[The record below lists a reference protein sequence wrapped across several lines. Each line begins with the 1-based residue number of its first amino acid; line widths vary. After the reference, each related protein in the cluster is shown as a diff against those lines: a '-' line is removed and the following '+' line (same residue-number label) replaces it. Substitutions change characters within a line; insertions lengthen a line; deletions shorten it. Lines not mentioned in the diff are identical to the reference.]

1 MKNRFLQTLAILA
14 TFFVTGG
21 TTMADNTH
29 PNLSL
34 MSNFAEQVFV
44 NKDLSNL
51 EAYMH
56 IDYIQHNPFVEQ
68 GSDGFKSFF
77 NNWFTAI
84 PDFNY
89 ELKNII
95 ANDDYIW
102 VYGSYSGTHSNEWLG
117 IPASHAA
124 YQFDAVDIF
133 LVENGKLAEHWD
145 VMDLYS
151 LFKQLGTIQ

>member
-1 MKNRFLQTLAILA
+1 MKNRFLQTITLVTA
-14 TFFVTGG
+14 FFISGG
-21 TTMADNTH
+21 TTMADNKS
-29 PNLSL
+29 NLSL
-34 MSNFAEQVFV
+34 MSDFAQQVFV
-44 NKDLSNL
+44 NKDLSKLNQ
-51 EAYMH
+51 YMNE
-56 IDYIQHNPFVEQ
+56 DYIQHNPFVAQ
-68 GSDGFKSFF
+68 GSEGFKTFF
-77 NNWFTAI
+77 NNWFSAI

-95 ANDDYIW
+95 ANEDFIW

-117 IPASHAA
+117 IPASHAE

-133 LVENGKLAEHWD
+133 RVEDGKLAEHWD

>member
-1 MKNRFLQTLAILA
+1 
-14 TFFVTGG
+14 
-21 TTMADNTH
+21 MADNKS
-29 PNLSL
+29 NLSL
-34 MSNFAEQVFV
+34 MSEFAQQVFV
-44 NKDLSNL
+44 NKELSNL
-51 EAYMH
+51 SAYMH
-56 IDYIQHNPFVEQ
+56 EDYIQHNPFVAQ
-68 GSDGFKSFF
+68 GSEGFKTFF

-95 ANDDYIW
+95 ANEDFIW

-117 IPASHAA
+117 IPASHAE

-133 LVENGKLAEHWD
+133 RVENGKLAEHWD

>member
-1 MKNRFLQTLAILA
+1 MKNRLLQTITLVTTL
-14 TFFVTGG
+14 FVSGG
-21 TTMADNTH
+21 TTMADDN

-34 MSNFAEQVFV
+34 MSDFAQQVFV
-44 NKDLSNL
+44 NKDLSTLNQ
-51 EAYMH
+51 YMH
-56 IDYIQHNPFVEQ
+56 EDYIQHNPFVAQ
-68 GSDGFKSFF
+68 GSDGFKDFF
-77 NNWFTAI
+77 NDWFTAI

-95 ANDDYIW
+95 ANDEFIW

-117 IPASHAA
+117 IPASRAE
-124 YQFDAVDIF
+124 YQFDTVDIF
-133 LVENGKLAEHWD
+133 RVENGKLAEHWD

>member
-1 MKNRFLQTLAILA
+1 
-14 TFFVTGG
+14 
-21 TTMADNTH
+21 MADNN
-29 PNLSL
+29 PNLTL
-34 MSNFAEQVFV
+34 MSDFAQQVFV

-51 EAYMH
+51 NAYMH
-56 IDYIQHNPFVEQ
+56 KDYIQHNPSVAQ
-68 GSDGFKSFF
+68 GSEGFKIFF
-77 NNWFTAI
+77 NDWFTAI

-102 VYGSYSGTHSNEWLG
+102 VYGNYSGTHSNEWLG
-117 IPASHAA
+117 IPASNAE
-124 YQFDAVDIF
+124 YQFDAIDIF
-133 LVENGKLAEHWD
+133 RVEDGKLAEHWD